1 MFIKTLQ
8 KMLKLDLILEI
19 MNQIDCYQ
27 KEKGKKVTGLMKE
40 KLGEKIMIKLVGL
53 RELIVT

>member
-27 KEKGKKVTGLMKE
+27 KEKGKKVTGLMKD
-40 KLGEKIMIKLVGL
+40 KLGGKIMIKLVGL